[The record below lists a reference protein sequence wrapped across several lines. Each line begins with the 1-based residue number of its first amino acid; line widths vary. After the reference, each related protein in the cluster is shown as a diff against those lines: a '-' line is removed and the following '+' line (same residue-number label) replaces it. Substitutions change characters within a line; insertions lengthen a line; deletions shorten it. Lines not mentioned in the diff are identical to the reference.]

1 MTIDSTIHVG
11 DMIVIGGLV
20 FSAAW
25 WVIKKIYKT
34 ATAHSE
40 QAEKMRTDFAN
51 HMKED
56 KRNFDMIYAT
66 LLRHQKMLEALGLH
80 KPPFFKSDLG
90 ENK

>member
-1 MTIDSTIHVG
+1 MSIDSTIHVG
-11 DMIVIGGLV
+11 DMLVIGGIT

-25 WVIKKIYKT
+25 WVIKKVYKT
-34 ATAHSE
+34 ATAHAE
-40 QAEKMRTDFAN
+40 QYKNLREDFAS

-56 KRNFDMIYAT
+56 KKNFSMIYAT
-66 LLRHQKMLEALGLH
+66 LHRHQKMLESLGLN